1 MDQERVMLEHKLVYL
16 EIDSKA
22 VLKDAF
28 AEIRDEVNHAT
39 SRLELTDLYNR
50 AGYLI
55 TLAYDSFWERKFFD
69 DIEEIRHTAEEEFEQ
84 TARKINDQAEK
95 IGFEGNYDEVWAD

>member
-1 MDQERVMLEHKLVYL
+1 MLEHKLVYL
-16 EIDSKA
+16 EINSKA
-22 VLKDAF
+22 VLQDAF
-28 AEIRDEVNHAT
+28 SEIRNEVNRAA

-55 TLAYDSFWERKFFD
+55 SLAYDSFWERKFFD
-69 DIEEIRHTAEEEFEQ
+69 DIEDIRHTAEEEFGR
-84 TARKINDQAEK
+84 TAHKINDQAEK

>member
-1 MDQERVMLEHKLVYL
+1 MLEHKLVYL

-22 VLKDAF
+22 VLKEAF
-28 AEIRDEVNHAT
+28 SEIRDEVNQAT
-39 SRLELTDLYNR
+39 SRIELTDLYNR

-69 DIEEIRHTAEEEFEQ
+69 DIEEIRHTAEEEFEE
-84 TARKINDQAEK
+84 TARKNNDQAER

>member
-1 MDQERVMLEHKLVYL
+1 MLEHKLVYL
-16 EIDSKA
+16 DIDSKA

-28 AEIRDEVNHAT
+28 LEIRDEVSRAT

-55 TLAYDSFWERKFFD
+55 TLAHDSFWERKFFD
-69 DIEEIRHTAEEEFEQ
+69 DIEDIRRTAEEEFGK
-84 TARKINDQAEK
+84 TARQINDQAEK
-95 IGFEGNYDEVWAD
+95 IGFDGNYDEVWAD

>member
-1 MDQERVMLEHKLVYL
+1 MLEHKLVYL
-16 EIDSKA
+16 EIDSQA

-28 AEIRDEVNHAT
+28 LEIRHEVSRAT

-50 AGYLI
+50 AGYLV
-55 TLAYDSFWERKFFD
+55 TLAYDSFLERKFFD
-69 DIEEIRHTAEEEFEQ
+69 NIDEVRYTAEEEFGK

-95 IGFEGNYDEVWAD
+95 IGFDGNYDEVWAD